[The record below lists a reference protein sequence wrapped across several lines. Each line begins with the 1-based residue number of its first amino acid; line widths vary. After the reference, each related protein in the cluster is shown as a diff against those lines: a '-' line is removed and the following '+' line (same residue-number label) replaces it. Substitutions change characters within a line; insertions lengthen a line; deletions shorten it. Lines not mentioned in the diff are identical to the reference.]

1 MLLRCA
7 AVLRLWSDSVFPR
20 TMPNDSKPSCVRSA
34 SWSTC
39 HAPRAQRRA
48 GRAKCFSALELAKPL
63 LWKRECSPE
72 WLPERRKI
80 SFNFYRA
87 SSEPD
92 PREENAP
99 LLFVIAALPV
109 AECKSDP
116 ESHKPNRR
124 NEEHEYRLAKRALA
138 VFACALRA
146 GVAHGATLGQRGN
159 CPESQYQE

>member
-1 MLLRCA
+1 MLLPCA

-20 TMPNDSKPSCVRSA
+20 TMPSDSKPNCVRSA

-39 HAPRAQRRA
+39 HARRAQGRA

-72 WLPERRKI
+72 WLPERRENI
-80 SFNFYRA
+80 PQFLPSILG
-87 SSEPD
+87 SGS
-92 PREENAP
+92 PRRKLT

-116 ESHKPNRR
+116 ESHKPDRR
-124 NEEHEYRLAKRALA
+124 NQQHEYRLAQPTLA
-138 VFACALRA
+138 VFACVRRA
-146 GVAHGATLGQRGN
+146 
-159 CPESQYQE
+159 